1 MKKITITFLLL
12 LVLATA
18 GALVFV
24 VFSPDFVPPTK
35 LEDQT
40 TSLAADNPVWDKSM
54 DELAEYLVAQGV
66 LPSAEYAPLSEGI
79 ATVARNYGGL
89 ELYWWDLEAMEEGS
103 DEYNAYIGAR
113 DNGAIDLWGSGSLMT
128 ITALRGPFALNI
140 TTAYT
145 GDTTKAEAAFKSFCS
160 ESGDQT
166 EGGDKYADSDGNR

>member
-1 MKKITITFLLL
+1 MRKITITFMLLL
-12 LVLATA
+12 ILATV

-24 VFSPDFVPPTK
+24 GLSPDFVEPIK
-35 LEDQT
+35 RNDQT
-40 TSLAADNPVWDKSM
+40 ELTVDNPVWGKSI

-66 LPSAEYAPLSEGI
+66 LPSAEYAPLSGGI
-79 ATVARNYGGL
+79 ATVARSYSGL
-89 ELYWWDLEAMEEGS
+89 EVYWWDLETMKEGS

-145 GDTTKAEAAFKSFCS
+145 GDPVKAEAAFRSFCAYT
-160 ESGDQT
+160 ENQA
-166 EGGDKYADSDGNR
+166 EGGEGYADSDSNR